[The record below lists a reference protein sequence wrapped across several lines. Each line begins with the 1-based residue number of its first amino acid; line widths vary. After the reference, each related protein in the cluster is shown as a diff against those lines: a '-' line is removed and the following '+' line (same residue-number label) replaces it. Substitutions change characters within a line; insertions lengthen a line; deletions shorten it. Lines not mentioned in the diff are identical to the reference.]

1 MPSFIFE
8 MLRAILL
15 RSCSVASQPEPSV
28 NPVREQ
34 IKLLYK
40 KEKREPDTSEI
51 IGDSW
56 HIRKFLELVK
66 LKTKKEFVSA
76 EPRS

>member
-1 MPSFIFE
+1 M
-8 MLRAILL
+8 
-15 RSCSVASQPEPSV
+15 